1 MLICSTKYMLV
12 SINDK
17 DRIMNDLL
25 SIFQNPEMVL
35 FAMTGIFIV
44 VIVVLTIM
52 IERIGH
58 KGH

>member
-1 MLICSTKYMLV
+1 MLICSTKYILV

-17 DRIMNDLL
+17 ERIMNDFM

-44 VIVVLTIM
+44 VIAVLTIM

>member
-1 MLICSTKYMLV
+1 MLV

-17 DRIMNDLL
+17 ERIMNDFM

-44 VIVVLTIM
+44 VIAVLTIM
-52 IERIGH
+52 IERVGH
-58 KGH
+58 RGH

>member
-1 MLICSTKYMLV
+1 MLV

-44 VIVVLTIM
+44 VIAVLTIM
-52 IERIGH
+52 IERVGH